1 MILWINM
8 KETEY
13 VIIGAGQ
20 CGLAAGRY
28 LQKAKKDFIILDQ
41 HLEVGDSWRNR
52 YESLKL
58 FTPAAYCQLPDL
70 KMALPPNVRPT
81 KNQLADYFSRYASHF
96 DLPIHTNNRVTEIV
110 RQGEA
115 FLVKTT
121 FEQIRAKKVIIANG
135 LCQNSF
141 IPEWADKLSIPY
153 IHSSQYRTPIS
164 IKGKKVLVVGGGNSA
179 VQIIADL
186 TNYFDIHWSTLRKPK
201 LRSLIVFGKNI
212 LWWGDKFNQLEKPP
226 KATKIKKPEPVYLF
240 DDLKQKIKKAKRQ
253 PEVIGAGSNQVTFSN
268 QKTEQFEFVLFATGF
283 RPDYSFVNIEGFE
296 SDMDTLREQQ
306 GISKIPGLYFLG
318 IPFQRSRSSHLIYG
332 SQRDAE
338 FIVRHARSS
347 D

>member
-1 MILWINM
+1 M
-8 KETEY
+8 KEIEY

-20 CGLAAGRY
+20 CGLSAGRY
-28 LQKAKKDFIILDQ
+28 LQKANKDFIILDQ

-96 DLPIHTNNRVTEIV
+96 NLPIHTKNRVAEITKT
-110 RQGEA
+110 GET
-115 FLVKTT
+115 FFIKTT
-121 FEQIRAKKVIIANG
+121 FEEIKAKKVIVANG
-135 LCQNSF
+135 LCQKPF
-141 IPEWADKLSIPY
+141 IPEWAEKLNIPY

-164 IKGKKVLVVGGGNSA
+164 VKGKKVLVVGGGNSA
-179 VQIIADL
+179 AQIIADL
-186 TNYFDIHWSTLRKPK
+186 TSYFDIHWSTLRKPK
-201 LRSLIVFGKNI
+201 LRSLTVLGKNI
-212 LWWGDKFNQLEKPP
+212 LWWGDKFNRLEKAP
-226 KATKIKKPEPVYLF
+226 KVKKINKSEPVYLF
-240 DDLKQKIKKAKRQ
+240 DELKKSIRKAKRQ

-283 RPDYSFVNIEGFE
+283 LPDYSFVNIEGFE
-296 SDMDTLREQQ
+296 NDMDTLRKQH
-306 GISKIPGLYFLG
+306 GISKIAGLYFLG

-338 FIVRHARSS
+338 FIVRHAKNPV
-347 D
+347 